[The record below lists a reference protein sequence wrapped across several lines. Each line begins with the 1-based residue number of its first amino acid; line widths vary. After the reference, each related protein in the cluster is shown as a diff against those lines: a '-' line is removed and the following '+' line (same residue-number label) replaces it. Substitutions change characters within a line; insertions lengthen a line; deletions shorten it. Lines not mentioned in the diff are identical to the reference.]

1 MSEKP
6 FKYLPDSPLN
16 LLLKKTSRRNALLLL
31 NLLAFTTLLIILYAI
46 LFQFVAA
53 YEGDKYDWF
62 TGIYWTLEIMSTLG
76 TGDIVFTSGLGRFFT
91 VLVLLTG
98 VGFILVIIPFVFLQL
113 FQSTARVPR
122 EIARAV
128 EGHVIIT
135 QLDEIS
141 MLLVEKF
148 RDFGQEYVLLCEQL
162 EKAQLLI
169 DEGYRV
175 IHGSLNNPRTYEASN
190 VHRAALVVLTGNDER
205 NTALLHAIRHT
216 GSGVPV
222 ISTALN
228 IQSGSILRQAGATR
242 VLTVEEMLGETM
254 ARRVS
259 GGDALA
265 HLVGRI
271 DNLIIA
277 EATMAGTPLVGKT
290 LREINLRALTG
301 LTVVGIWEK
310 GRFQMARADS
320 VISPQSAVVLAG
332 SRDQIQAYNEMF
344 CIYNTKSKPV
354 LIIGAGVVGRAT
366 ADFLERR
373 SIECKLLE
381 LDNLKVKSRRIV
393 QGDARD
399 LNTLIDFGLE
409 EAPTIVLTTRDD
421 NRNIYLTT
429 LIRKTNPHIQIISR
443 ATEEASTLLLHR
455 AGADFV
461 ISYASI
467 GATSIFNF
475 LKGGDILM
483 VTEGV
488 DVFRVRVPDDLAGRT
503 IAETTIRKEF
513 GLSIIGINRQEGMEI
528 NPPADTKLRAGE
540 EVVLIGTVEGE
551 RQFLSR
557 YVR

>member
-381 LDNLKVKSRRIV
+381 LDNLKVKSKRIV

-513 GLSIIGINRQEGMEI
+513 GLSIIGINR
-528 NPPADTKLRAGE
+528 
-540 EVVLIGTVEGE
+540 
-551 RQFLSR
+551 
-557 YVR
+557 

>member
-1 MSEKP
+1 MSDKP
-6 FKYLPDSPLN
+6 FKFLPESPLN
-16 LLLKKTSRRNALLLL
+16 LLLRKTSRRNALLLL
-31 NLLAFTTLLIILYAI
+31 NLLTFTTLLILVYAT

-53 YEGDKYDWF
+53 YEGDSHDWF

-98 VGFILVIIPFVFLQL
+98 VGFILIIIPFVFLQL

-122 EIARAV
+122 EIPRAI

-135 QLDEIS
+135 RLDEIS

-148 RDFGQEYVLLCEQL
+148 RNFGQGYVLLCDQL

-169 DEGYRV
+169 DEGYKV
-175 IHGSLNNPRTYEASN
+175 IHGPLNDPRTYEASN
-190 VHRAALVVLTGNDER
+190 VHRAGLVVLTGDDER

-216 GSGVPV
+216 GTEVPV
-222 ISTALN
+222 ICTALN
-228 IQSGSILRQAGATR
+228 IQSGNILRQAGATR

-290 LREINLRALTG
+290 LKEINLRALTG
-301 LTVVGIWEK
+301 LTAVGIWEK
-310 GRFQMARADS
+310 GHFQMARADS

-332 SRDQIQAYNEMF
+332 SRDQVQAYNEMF
-344 CIYNTKSKPV
+344 CIYNTISRPV

-373 SIECKLLE
+373 SITCRMLE
-381 LDNLKVKSRRIV
+381 TDASKINSERII

-399 LNTLIDFGLE
+399 MNTLIDFGLE
-409 EAPTIVLTTRDD
+409 EAPTVVLTTRDD

-429 LIRKTNPHIQIISR
+429 LIRKINPRIQIISR
-443 ATEEASTLLLHR
+443 ATEEASTPLLHR

-488 DVFRVRVPDDLAGRT
+488 DVFRVKLPAELAGRT
-503 IAETTIRKEF
+503 IAQTTIRKDF
-513 GLSIIGINRQEGMEI
+513 GLSIIGINRPEGMEI
-528 NPPADTKLRAGE
+528 NPPADAILKDGE
-540 EVVLIGTVEGE
+540 EITLIGTVEGE
-551 RQFLSR
+551 RRFLSR
-557 YVR
+557 YLR

>member
-53 YEGDKYDWF
+53 YEGAQYDWF

-141 MLLVEKF
+141 MLLVDKL
-148 RDFGQEYVLLCEQL
+148 RDFGQNYVLLCEHL

-175 IHGSLNNPRTYEASN
+175 IHGALNDPRTYEASN
-190 VHRAALVVLTGNDER
+190 VHRAALVVLTGNDES

-216 GSGVPV
+216 GAGVPV

-228 IQSGSILRQAGATR
+228 IQSGAILRQAGATR

-301 LTVVGIWEK
+301 LTAVGIWEK

-320 VISPQSAVVLAG
+320 VITPQSAVVLAG

-344 CIYNTKSKPV
+344 CIYNTKPKPV

-381 LDNLKVKSRRIV
+381 LDKLKVKSKRIV

-467 GATSIFNF
+467 GATSVFNF
-475 LKGGDILM
+475 LKGGDIMM

-488 DVFRVRVPDDLAGRT
+488 DVFRVKVPGELAGRT

>member
-53 YEGDKYDWF
+53 YEGAQYDWF

-381 LDNLKVKSRRIV
+381 LDNLKVKSKRIV